1 LSPTRKAESQEELLA
16 RNRELQARL
25 DEAEETLR
33 ALRSQPLTPAAE
45 PEIDGELLRA
55 AFSSIGDA
63 VIATDA
69 GGRVTILNPA
79 ASRLSGWGSDQAIGR
94 AVSDVLR
101 VAGELAG
108 IDEVVERVLREARTV
123 APANDT
129 TLVARDGREIP
140 VETTAAPIR
149 DRAGKVQG
157 VVLVLRDVGERRR
170 PEKAARGGS
179 AQLSVA
185 FDAYRGGMWE
195 WALRTNKSVWSDELW
210 GVYALEP
217 NSRESSYETWL
228 QRVYY
233 EDRPMA
239 EQIVLECSRDGRPI
253 ELEFRVPYPD
263 GTLHWVMMI
272 GQPIRDAGGQVERY
286 VGIAVDVTVRKL
298 AEEALHESEERFRT
312 IYEYGPG
319 GIASIDLDG
328 RFISTNRAFLNIVG
342 YEEHELLGRSF
353 HEITFEDDVPAQKAL
368 LREMLDGERDH
379 FAMEKRYVRKDG
391 ILVWVALSA
400 AGVRNAAGRLDYA
413 LMAVQDITERKRVV
427 ALSESEQHF
436 RRLAN
441 SAPVMIWETDGE
453 GLVTFVNTTLL
464 TFIGHT
470 LEQEL
475 GSGWLESVHPDDRE
489 RILARVT
496 AFRVARRDFRLQYR
510 MQRADGEYRFVNCN
524 GVARFDA
531 DGSFAGYI
539 GSCLDMTELKRNQ
552 EEAVARQKLESLG
565 VLASG
570 IAHDF
575 NNSLSGILASAEMLM
590 LDMDESS
597 PYWEELERIKNVAIR
612 GSEIVRQL
620 MVYAGEESA
629 VLEDVDLA
637 LLIGEMLDLMQ
648 LSISKRAAMKVDL
661 PKDLPIIRANQAQLR
676 QVAMNLITNA
686 SEALGTEGGTISVS
700 LAPVNVGANNRISGL
715 RAGNYLRL
723 QVADTGCGMTEG
735 IKARIFDPFFTTKP
749 TGRGLGLSAV
759 RGIISSHGGGINLT
773 SEPGHGTCFEIL
785 LPVAGAL
792 SSGTR
797 VTPVAPPMN
806 ENAVGTVLIVE
817 DEDALRHP
825 TAKMLRRT
833 GFTVLEAGDGRDAAE
848 QFRTHA
854 ENVDAVLLD
863 LTLPGV
869 SGPEILREL
878 YRIRPDVKVVITTA
892 FSWEHVKAEIG
903 DHPPSMFIR
912 KPYNLADLSQLLLK
926 VASG

>member
-1 LSPTRKAESQEELLA
+1 LSPTKKAESREELLA
-16 RNRELQARL
+16 RNRELQVRL
-25 DEAEETLR
+25 DEAE
-33 ALRSQPLTPAAE
+33 
-45 PEIDGELLRA
+45 LL
-55 AFSSIGDA
+55 FSSIGDA

-69 GGRVTILNPA
+69 DGTVTSLNPA
-79 ASRLSGWGSDQAIGR
+79 ASRLSGWGRDQAIGR
-94 AVSDVLR
+94 AVSEVLR

-123 APANDT
+123 PPGNET
-129 TLVARDGREIP
+129 TLVSRDGREIP
-140 VETTAAPIR
+140 VEITAAPIG
-149 DRAGKVQG
+149 DRAGNVRG
-157 VVLVLRDVGERRR
+157 VVLVLRDAGEKRR
-170 PEKAARGGS
+170 PEKAARGGG

-185 FDAYRGGMWE
+185 LDAYRGGMWE

-217 NSRESSYETWL
+217 NSCQPSYDTWL
-228 QRVYY
+228 QRVYP

-239 EQIVLECSRDGRPI
+239 ERIVRECSRDGKPI
-253 ELEFRVPYPD
+253 ELEFRVSYPD
-263 GTLHWVMMI
+263 RTLHWVMLV
-272 GQPIRDAGGQVERY
+272 GQPLRDKDGQLERY
-286 VGIAVDVTVRKL
+286 VGIAVDITAGKL

-328 RFISTNRAFLNIVG
+328 RLISANRAFLNIVG
-342 YEEHELLGRSF
+342 YEEDELLGRSF
-353 HEITFEDDVPAQKAL
+353 EEITFEDDVPAQKAL
-368 LREMLDGERDH
+368 LREIVDGERDH
-379 FAMEKRYVRKDG
+379 FAIEKRYVRKDG
-391 ILVWVALSA
+391 TLVWVALSA
-400 AGVRNAAGRLDYA
+400 AGVRNAAGRLEYA

-436 RRLAN
+436 RRLAD
-441 SAPVMIWETDGE
+441 SAPVMIWETDKD
-453 GLVTFVNTTLL
+453 GLVTFMNTPLL
-464 TFIGHT
+464 TFTGRT
-470 LEQEL
+470 LDQEQ
-475 GSGWLESVHPDDRE
+475 GSGWFECVHPDDRE
-489 RILARVT
+489 RTMARLT
-496 AFRVARRDFRLQYR
+496 AFRVARRDFQLQYR
-510 MQRADGEYRFVNCN
+510 LWRADGEYRFVNSG

-575 NNSLSGILASAEMLM
+575 NNSLGGILASAEMLM
-590 LDMDESS
+590 LDLDESS
-597 PYWEELERIKNVAIR
+597 PYWEELERIKNVAIH

-637 LLIGEMLDLMQ
+637 LLVGEMLDLMQ
-648 LSISKRAAMKVDL
+648 VSISKRAAMKVDL

-676 QVAMNLITNA
+676 QVVMNLITNA

-715 RAGNYLRL
+715 REGDYLRL

-759 RGIISSHGGGINLT
+759 RGIISSHGGGVNLT
-773 SEPGHGTCFEIL
+773 SEPGRGTCFEIL
-785 LPVAGAL
+785 LPVAGEL
-792 SSGTR
+792 RSGAH
-797 VTPVAPPMN
+797 VTPAAPPTS
-806 ENAVGTVLIVE
+806 ESAVGTVLIIE
-817 DEDALRHP
+817 DEDALRYP

-833 GFTVLEAGDGRDAAE
+833 GFTVLEAGDGRDATE

-854 ENVDAVLLD
+854 DNVDAVLLD

-892 FSWEHVKAEIG
+892 FSWERVKAEIG

>member
-1 LSPTRKAESQEELLA
+1 LSPTRKAESREELLA

-25 DEAEETLR
+25 DEAEGALR
-33 ALRSQPLTPAAE
+33 ALRSQAMNPAAE
-45 PEIDGELLRA
+45 PEIDGESLRA

-63 VIATDA
+63 VVATDA
-69 GGRVTILNPA
+69 GGTITILNPA
-79 ASRLSGWGSDQAIGR
+79 ASRLSGWEGDQAIGR
-94 AVSDVLR
+94 AVSEVFR
-101 VAGELAG
+101 VAGDQTG
-108 IDEVVERVLREARTV
+108 IEEVVERVLREARTV
-123 APANDT
+123 SPENDT
-129 TLVARDGREIP
+129 TLVSRDGCEIA
-140 VETTAAPIR
+140 VETRATPVR
-149 DRAGKVQG
+149 DRAGKVRG
-157 VVLVLRDVGERRR
+157 VVLVLRDVGEKRR
-170 PEKAARGGS
+170 PEKAAHGGG
-179 AQLSVA
+179 ARLSVA
-185 FDAYRGGMWE
+185 LDAHRGGMWE
-195 WALRTNKSVWSDELW
+195 WSVRTNESVWSDELW

-217 NSRESSYETWL
+217 NSCQPSYDTWL
-228 QRVYY
+228 ERVYR

-239 EQIVLECSRDGRPI
+239 ERIVTECARSGKRI
-253 ELEFRVPYPD
+253 ELEFRVSYPD
-263 GTLHWVMMI
+263 GTLHWVLMI
-272 GQPIRDAGGQVERY
+272 GQPLRDTDEQVDRY
-286 VGIAVDVTVRKL
+286 VGIAVDVTARKL

-312 IYEYGPG
+312 IYEYGPA

-328 RFISTNRAFLNIVG
+328 RFISANRAFLNIVG
-342 YEEHELLGRSF
+342 YEEDELAGRSF
-353 HEITFEDDVPAQKAL
+353 QEITFEDDVPAQKAL
-368 LREMLDGERDH
+368 LREMVDGERGH

-391 ILVWVALSA
+391 TLVWVALSA

-436 RRLAN
+436 RRLAD
-441 SAPVMIWETDGE
+441 SAPVMIWETDRD

-489 RILARVT
+489 RTLARVT
-496 AFRVARRDFRLQYR
+496 AFRVARRDFQLHFR
-510 MQRADGEYRFVNCN
+510 MERADGEYRFVNCT

-531 DGSFAGYI
+531 DGSFAGHI

-575 NNSLSGILASAEMLM
+575 NNSLGGILASAEMLM
-590 LDMDESS
+590 LDLDESS
-597 PYWEELERIKNVAIR
+597 PHWEELERIRNVAIH

-637 LLIGEMLDLMQ
+637 SLVGEMLDLMQ
-648 LSISKRAAMKVDL
+648 VSISKRAAMKVDL

-676 QVAMNLITNA
+676 QVVMNLITNA
-686 SEALGTEGGTISVS
+686 SEALGTEGGAISVS
-700 LAPVNVGANNRISGL
+700 LAPVNVGAGNRISGL
-715 RAGNYLRL
+715 REGDYLRL

-785 LPVAGAL
+785 LPVTGAL
-792 SSGTR
+792 R
-797 VTPVAPPMN
+797 RRAPVTPAAPPTR
-806 ENAVGTVLIVE
+806 ESAVGTVLIIE

-825 TAKMLRRT
+825 TAKMLRRA
-833 GFTVLEAGDGRDAAE
+833 GFTVLEAGDGQDAAE

-854 ENVDAVLLD
+854 NNVDAVLLD

-912 KPYNLADLSQLLLK
+912 KPYNLAALSQLLLK
-926 VASG
+926 VVSG